1 MLSFISLLTLKLS
14 YFYLTETQNMI
25 DEQKNLITVLMP
37 VYNSELFVRDAIQS
51 ILHQSY
57 QNFEFLIIN
66 DGSTDQ
72 SHTII
77 SSFSDSRIKY
87 INNIANKGIVETLN
101 EGLKLSKGRYI
112 ARMDADDI
120 ALPDRL
126 SKQVKFLTA
135 NPTYKLCG
143 SRALTI
149 DITGKEINKLNRPK
163 HSAKIKVF
171 NLFRN
176 AFLHPTI
183 MADAETIKKFAYSED
198 FKYAEDYFLFSQI
211 TMAYPVAN
219 LNERLLHY
227 RIHEGSITSKKR
239 EEMVQSE
246 LKTIA
251 YLLSF
256 LFDKVDQQSLLIH
269 HSILRPEDASFSTHE
284 VEHHLINILKA
295 NYEKHIFEQKALKKQ
310 LQKDWYNYLQKSNN
324 KSSLNKFLKSD
335 LFTFSN
341 LNLKQVIKLLLK

>member
-1 MLSFISLLTLKLS
+1 
-14 YFYLTETQNMI
+14 MI

-37 VYNSELFVRDAIQS
+37 VFNSGLFVKEAIES
-51 ILHQSY
+51 ILNQSY

-72 SHTII
+72 SHAII

-87 INNIANKGIVETLN
+87 INNEVNKGIVDTLN

-120 ALPDRL
+120 ALPNRL
-126 SKQVKFLTA
+126 SKQVNFLAA

-143 SRALTI
+143 SRAIAI
-149 DITGKEINKLNRPK
+149 DIYGKEINNLNRPQ

-176 AFLHPTI
+176 AFIHPTI

-211 TMAYPVAN
+211 TMSYPVAN
-219 LNERLLHY
+219 LRQRLLQY
-227 RIHEGSITSKKR
+227 RIHEESITSTKR

-246 LKTIA
+246 LKTIMN
-251 YLLSF
+251 LLSF
-256 LFDKVDQQSLLIH
+256 LFDEVDQENLLIH
-269 HSILRPEDASFSTHE
+269 HSILRPECADFSGQE
-284 VEHHLINILKA
+284 VEHHLVNILKA
-295 NYEKHIFEQKALKKQ
+295 NQKKQVFDHKILSKQ
-310 LQKDWYNYLQKSNN
+310 LQKEWYNYLMKSDNE
-324 KSSLNKFLKSD
+324 SSLKKFLGSD
-335 LFTFSN
+335 LFTLNN
-341 LNLKQVIKLLLK
+341 LNLKQVVKLLLK

>member
-1 MLSFISLLTLKLS
+1 
-14 YFYLTETQNMI
+14 MI
-25 DEQKNLITVLMP
+25 DKQKNLITVLMP
-37 VYNSELFVRDAIQS
+37 VFNSELFVKEAIES
-51 ILHQSY
+51 ILNQSH

-72 SHTII
+72 SHAII
-77 SSFSDSRIKY
+77 SSFFDSRIKY
-87 INNIANKGIVETLN
+87 INNEVNKGIVNTLN
-101 EGLKLSKGRYI
+101 EGLKLSKGNYI

-126 SKQVKFLTA
+126 TKQVDFLTA

-143 SRALTI
+143 SRAIAI
-149 DITGKEINKLNRPK
+149 DVNGKKLNNLNRPQ
-163 HSAKIKVF
+163 HSTKIKVF

-176 AFLHPTI
+176 AFIHPTI

-219 LNERLLHY
+219 LKEHLLFY
-227 RIHEGSITSKKR
+227 RIHEESITSKKKA
-239 EEMVQSE
+239 EMVQSE
-246 LKTIA
+246 LKTIT

-256 LFDKVDQQSLLIH
+256 LFDEVDQQNLFIH
-269 HSILRPEDASFSTHE
+269 HSILRPEDADFSEHE

-295 NYEKHIFEQKALKKQ
+295 NQKKQVFNQKILGKQ
-310 LQKDWYNYLQKSNN
+310 LQKDWYNYLLKSNN
-324 KSSLNKFLKSD
+324 KSSVGRFLGSD
-335 LFTFSN
+335 LFNFSN

>member
-1 MLSFISLLTLKLS
+1 
-14 YFYLTETQNMI
+14 MI

-37 VYNSELFVRDAIQS
+37 VFNSELFVKDAIES
-51 ILHQSY
+51 ILNQSH

-72 SHTII
+72 SHAII
-77 SSFSDSRIKY
+77 SSFFDSRIKY
-87 INNIANKGIVETLN
+87 VNNEVNKGIVNTLN
-101 EGLKLSKGRYI
+101 KGLKLSKGKYI

-120 ALPDRL
+120 AMPDRL
-126 SKQVKFLTA
+126 SKQLAFLTA

-143 SRALTI
+143 SRAIAI
-149 DITGKEINKLNRPK
+149 DANGKEINNLNRPQ

-176 AFLHPTI
+176 AFIHPTI

-219 LNERLLHY
+219 LKERLLRY
-227 RIHEGSITSKKR
+227 RIHEESITSKKK

-269 HSILRPEDASFSTHE
+269 HSILRPEDAGFSSHE
-284 VEHHLINILKA
+284 VEHHLLNILKA
-295 NYEKHIFEQKALKKQ
+295 NGKKQVFNQKVLGTQ
-310 LQKDWYNYLQKSNN
+310 LQKDWYNYLLKSNN
-324 KSSLNKFLKSD
+324 KASLSKFLRSG
-335 LFTFSN
+335 LFTLGN